1 MWGIFRIH
9 NHKNNKILLQNDF
22 RAIKTKKVYTN
33 NFQSKHWNY
42 KLIEKKII
50 CEGSFVKSQFNKS
63 TPIKH
68 FFLRVLSSLFGNKII
83 NPLKNLLIF
92 NEKSTKLKYR
102 REINIEKNRLKIKDS
117 FFGFQNYKIKLN
129 PKQNLRYVA
138 SADIF
143 SEEDLAENIID
154 FDETIIKEPTYI
166 IENYYEL

>member
-1 MWGIFRIH
+1 MKSLNLIKDFSTKENIENINELYLDSAGLYKKYDKDNNITLYIGLKKGGIFRIH
-9 NHKNNKILLQNDF
+9 NHKNNKILLQNGF

-92 NEKSTKLKYR
+92 NEKSTKLKNKN
-102 REINIEKNRLKIKDS
+102 EINIEKNRLKLKTLFLD
-117 FFGFQNYKIKLN
+117 FKTIKLN
-129 PKQNLRYVA
+129 
-138 SADIF
+138 
-143 SEEDLAENIID
+143 
-154 FDETIIKEPTYI
+154 
-166 IENYYEL
+166 